1 MKNNTSQF
9 VVLTATLVAG
19 LFATGLAA
27 SAFAETTIPF
37 RGMYEGYDSEGDDLS
52 GSFVDWGTYSAFD
65 GAVEAHGTY
74 QFVEDSTEEFG
85 GYYTTQYV
93 ISDDQGNSLAFE
105 SREIS
110 WVEYGNGKYG
120 IAQSEWKIVG
130 GEGKFAGAAGE
141 GNERVW
147 FNLEDMSYKGITSG
161 NISLS

>member
-1 MKNNTSQF
+1 MMNKTSQF

-27 SAFAETTIPF
+27 SAFAETNIPF
-37 RGMYEGYDSEGDDLS
+37 RGMYEGFDSEGDDLS
-52 GSFVDWGTYSAFD
+52 GSFVDWGTYSVFD
-65 GAVEAHGTY
+65 GVVEVHGTY
-74 QFVEDSTEEFG
+74 LFVEDPTQELG
-85 GYYTTQYV
+85 GYYTTQYT
-93 ISDDQGNSLAFE
+93 ISDGEGNSISFE
-105 SREIS
+105 NREVS

-130 GEGKFAGAAGE
+130 GEGKFAGATGE

-161 NISLS
+161 DIFLS

>member
-1 MKNNTSQF
+1 MISKTSQF

-19 LFATGLAA
+19 LFATGLTA
-27 SAFAETTIPF
+27 SVFAETTIPF

-52 GSFVDWGTYSAFD
+52 GSFVDWGTYSVFE
-65 GAVEAHGTY
+65 GVVEVHGTY
-74 QFVEDSTEEFG
+74 QFVEDSTHELG
-85 GYYTTQYV
+85 GYYTTQYT
-93 ISDDQGNSLAFE
+93 ISDDQGNLLAFE
-105 SREIS
+105 NREVS

-130 GEGKFAGAAGE
+130 GEGKFAGATGE

-161 NISLS
+161 DIFLS